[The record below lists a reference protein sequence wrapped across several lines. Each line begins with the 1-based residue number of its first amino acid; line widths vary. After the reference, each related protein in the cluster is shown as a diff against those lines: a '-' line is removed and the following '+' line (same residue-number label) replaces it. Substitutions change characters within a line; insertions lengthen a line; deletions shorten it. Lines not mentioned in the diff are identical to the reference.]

1 MQMKQW
7 YVMHIKEGMER
18 QATELIRRTVP
29 SDLWSHCRILKKEK
43 LFRGEGKL
51 LLSCEKMFPGY
62 LFIETEWPEELMD
75 YLERSR
81 EYPHFVKDEEENL
94 IAINAQDLGFLK
106 SVCGEKLDKSMS
118 LSEVET
124 DEEGNL
130 THISGVLEKYSGQI
144 VKKRLRKRYVLA
156 QVDLFQ
162 RKEAVLFGIYLA
174 GDEIIQTSLKYIN

>member
-7 YVMHIKEGMER
+7 YVMHTKEGMER
-18 QATELIRRTVP
+18 QATELIWRTVP

-51 LLSCEKMFPGY
+51 LLSCEKMFPDY
-62 LFIETEWPEELMD
+62 LFIETEQPEELMN
-75 YLERSR
+75 YLKRSR
-81 EYPHFVKDEEENL
+81 EYPEFLKDEEENL
-94 IAINAQDLGFLK
+94 LAINEQDLGFLK
-106 SVCGEKLDKSMS
+106 SVCGEKLDRPMS

-130 THISGVLEKYSGQI
+130 THINGVLEKYSGQI

-162 RKEAVLFGIYLA
+162 RKETVLFGICLA
-174 GDEIIQTSLKYIN
+174 GDEIIQTS

>member
-18 QATELIRRTVP
+18 QATELIQRTVP
-29 SDLWSHCRILKKEK
+29 SDLWCHCRILKKEK

-62 LFIETEWPEELMD
+62 LFIETEQPEELMN
-75 YLERSR
+75 YLKRSR
-81 EYPHFVKDEEENL
+81 EYPQFVKDEEENL
-94 IAINAQDLGFLK
+94 LVINEQDLGFLK
-106 SVCGEKLDKSMS
+106 SVCGEKLDRPLS

-124 DEEGNL
+124 DAEGNL
-130 THISGVLEKYSGQI
+130 THISGVLEKYSRQI

-162 RKEAVLFGIYLA
+162 RKETVLFGICLA
-174 GDEIIQTSLKYIN
+174 GDEIIASLAK

>member
-1 MQMKQW
+1 MRMQMKQW
-7 YVMHIKEGMER
+7 YVIHTKEGKER
-18 QATELIRRTVP
+18 QAMELIQRTVP
-29 SDLWSHCRILKKEK
+29 SELWNHCRILKKEK

-62 LFIETEWPEELMD
+62 LFIETERPEELMD
-75 YLERSR
+75 YLKRSK

-94 IAINAQDLGFLK
+94 RAINDQDLGFLK
-106 SVCGEKLDKSMS
+106 NVCGEKLDKPMS

-162 RKEAVLFGIYLA
+162 RKETVLFGICLA
-174 GDEIIQTSLKYIN
+174 GDEIKIAVIE

>member
-1 MQMKQW
+1 MKQW
-7 YVMHIKEGMER
+7 YVMHTKEGMER
-18 QATELIRRTVP
+18 QATELMRRTVP

-43 LFRGEGKL
+43 LFRREGKL

-62 LFIETEWPEELMD
+62 LFVETEQPEELLN
-75 YLERSR
+75 YLKKSR
-81 EYPHFVKDEEENL
+81 EYPQLVKDEEENL
-94 IAINAQDLGFLK
+94 FPINDQDLGFLK
-106 SVCGEKLDKSMS
+106 SVCGEKLDRPMS

-130 THISGVLEKYSGQI
+130 IRISGVLEKYSGQI

-162 RKEAVLFGIYLA
+162 RKETVLFGICLTE
-174 GDEIIQTSLKYIN
+174 DRIS

>member
-1 MQMKQW
+1 MKQW
-7 YVMHIKEGMER
+7 YVMHTKEGMEG
-18 QATELIRRTVP
+18 QATELIRRSVP
-29 SDLWSHCRILKKEK
+29 SDLWSSCRILKKEK

-62 LFIETEWPEELMD
+62 LFVETEQPEELLN
-75 YLERSR
+75 YLKKSR
-81 EYPHFVKDEEENL
+81 EYPQLVKDEEENL
-94 IAINAQDLGFLK
+94 FPINDQDLVFLK
-106 SVCGEKLDKSMS
+106 SVCGEKLDRSMS

-130 THISGVLEKYSGQI
+130 IRISGVLEKYSGQI

-162 RKEAVLFGIYLA
+162 RKETVLFGICLV
-174 GDEIIQTSLKYIN
+174 GDEFI